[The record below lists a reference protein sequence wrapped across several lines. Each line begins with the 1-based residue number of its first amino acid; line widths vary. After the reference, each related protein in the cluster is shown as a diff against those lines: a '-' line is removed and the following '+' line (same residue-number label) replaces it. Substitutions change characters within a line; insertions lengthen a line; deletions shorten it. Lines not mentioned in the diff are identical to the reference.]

1 MSSLIWDLLFL
12 LLINYCKSRLR
23 NFSLKQQSAD
33 DILLQDAQ
41 SHIVKERA
49 ETERTVV
56 VDSTMPVKEYI

>member
-1 MSSLIWDLLFL
+1 MSWLIGGLLFL
-12 LLINYCKSRLR
+12 LLSNDGKSRLR